1 MVTAAQLQLLHS
13 PIVSL
18 IPSVSSSTCVKLD
31 ELNYLQW
38 HFLMKMMLKGHGIM
52 GFIDRS
58 NPCPPQNVATS
69 TPSVITSESSAKP
82 ELDEFKV
89 WKMHD
94 HALMLL
100 LTATLSLS
108 AISCV
113 IGSKSSQEMWVRLQ
127 DEFFL
132 PVTRTKARDG
142 LSIFGVTFPD
152 EDFVVFALNGLP
164 PKYNTFKCVLRGR
177 ENIIS
182 LKDFRAQL
190 LAEETIVDCSA
201 DWNPD
206 FAFISAQEKHEEER
220 TFDASQTGDLGG
232 IHHSDS
238 NGLAPS
244 ARNLGFLGHA
254 LKHSHGF
261 RHDHSRLHQV

>member
-38 HFLMKMMLKGHGIM
+38 HFLMKMMLQGHGIM

-100 LTATLSLS
+100 LTATLSSS

-113 IGSKSSQEMWVRLQ
+113 IG
-127 DEFFL
+127 
-132 PVTRTKARDG
+132 KARDG

-206 FAFISAQEKHEEER
+206 FAFISAQEKQEEER